1 MLTRRRALANG
12 LLAALSLVLGWPGR
26 LTGFQAATAHP
37 ISLAK
42 SMRRENCP
50 FIRDLETEVME
61 NVKIGKAL
69 EEVVKICP
77 LCKERIVLTP

>member
-12 LLAALSLVLGWPGR
+12 LLAAFSLVLDWPGR

-37 ISLAK
+37 ISLTK

-61 NVKIGKAL
+61 SLHATNPWRWHPTQEA
-69 EEVVKICP
+69 P
-77 LCKERIVLTP
+77 L